1 MFCKNC
7 GRQLDEGENIC
18 PACGTVNASETT
30 TTPNAGIEYA
40 VDDVSAVNERL
51 KDQMAGEALKWG
63 IISLAFAASGCLS
76 LLGFI
81 FSFIAK
87 SKAKAYQNAFGPLE
101 GRAKVGRVL
110 GKIGFGIGLG
120 VLIYLAFCFVLGVF
134 IGLTEVGLTEVLM

>member
-1 MFCKNC
+1 MYCQNC
-7 GRQLDEGENIC
+7 GRQLNEGENFC
-18 PACGTVNASETT
+18 PSCGSVKPAEPVDTTGFQYDFGTTNTVN
-30 TTPNAGIEYA
+30 
-40 VDDVSAVNERL
+40 
-51 KDQMAGEALKWG
+51 EALKSEMAGQTFRWG
-63 IISLAFAASGCLS
+63 LLSLIFSGTVCLS

-134 IGLTEVGLTEVLM
+134 IGLTEVGITEVLL